1 MSSMTESKD
10 ENEGG
15 DNGGEELVEE
25 EESRV
30 AEKLVQL
37 CHHLQHIGDVTV
49 VGFFEDTW

>member
-1 MSSMTESKD
+1 MAESKD
-10 ENEGG
+10 EDKGG
-15 DNGGEELVEE
+15 HNGREELVEE

-37 CHHLQHIGDVTV
+37 RHHLQRIRDMTV